1 MSLIGRLR
9 TENRRLYNGTG
20 WYIEA
25 EGNVAI
31 LTFDGWDGTSFYVPN
46 EWQPSTQSRS
56 VASNQV
62 NGETVR
68 IRLTTNG
75 NVSQFNATTSAL
87 NIYGEITYFI

>member
-1 MSLIGRLR
+1 MSFIGRLR

-20 WYIEA
+20 WYLEA

-31 LTFDGWDGTSFYVPN
+31 LTVDGWDGTSFYVPK
-46 EWQPSTQSRS
+46 EWLPSTQSRS
-56 VASNQV
+56 VASNEV

-75 NVSQFNATTSAL
+75 NLSQFGATTSPMK
-87 NIYGEITYFI
+87 IYGEITYFT